1 MMGRDKILYLI
12 LLTLLFFSQIFSQ
25 EEFRKFPPSPEPF
38 KEFRF
43 PKEKNYKLANGL
55 NISFFYRKNTPII
68 TLCLLVSAGE
78 IYSPKDLPGLATITA
93 ELLDNG
99 TDVISSE
106 RIKEEIEYIGGR
118 FSVKT
123 EADYSIIYFSF
134 LEEYI
139 NEALDILKKIIV
151 EPSFPQ
157 KEVAKETRE
166 LFFKLK
172 KKKLNPSF
180 LGKERL
186 FKVLFPEGHPYHN
199 FFPKPDSLRK
209 INRKKIL
216 EFYKTYYRPNN
227 SSLIVIGDLNFREL
241 IRKVSHYLNVWESRE
256 IPKILFPP
264 VETHKGKIIYF
275 VDSPSTQRPFI
286 CLGNLFFLTNKMD
299 YFPLLVLN
307 QILGGTTTS
316 RLFMNLRET
325 KEIAFSARSHLE
337 FFKNCGVYILEA
349 EVKPEAVKESIEEC
363 ISELK
368 MITNSRI
375 PLLELEQAKY
385 YLIGNFPIQ
394 LNKENGLIN
403 FLIKRFIVGLGEKK
417 WNRYQHNIMSV
428 DQEMVSSIS
437 KKYFVSPP
445 AIVVVGSRKKILE
458 PLLDFEIIEV
468 YDTEGNLKY
477 KIEKGIK

>member
-1 MMGRDKILYLI
+1 MVGKRVLYFIFLI
-12 LLTLLFFSQIFSQ
+12 FLFFSQIFSQ
-25 EEFRKFPPSPEPF
+25 EDFRKFPPSPEPF
-38 KEFRF
+38 RELKL
-43 PKEKNYKLANGL
+43 PKEKRYKLANGL
-55 NISFFYRKNTPII
+55 NISFFYRRNTPII
-68 TLCLLVSAGE
+68 SLCLLISAGE

-93 ELLDNG
+93 RLLDNG
-99 TDVISSE
+99 TDFISSE
-106 RIKEEIEYIGGR
+106 RLKEEIEYIGGR

-123 EADYSIIYFSF
+123 EADYSIVYFSF

-139 NEALDILKKIIV
+139 NEALDILKKIVV

-157 KEVAKETRE
+157 REVVKEMRE
-166 LFFKLK
+166 LFFELK
-172 KKKLNPSF
+172 KRKSSANF
-180 LGKERL
+180 LGRERL
-186 FKVLFPEGHPYHN
+186 FKVLFPENHPYHN
-199 FFPKPDSLRK
+199 FFPKTDSLRK

-227 SSLIVIGDLNFREL
+227 SYLIIIGDLNFREL
-241 IRKVSHYLNVWESRE
+241 IRKVSHYLNVWESRK

-264 VETHKGKIIYF
+264 VDTHKEEIIYF
-275 VDSPSTQRPFI
+275 VDSPSIQRPFI
-286 CLGNLFFLTNKMD
+286 CLGNLFFLRNRMD

-325 KEIAFSARSHLE
+325 KEIAFSARSYLE

-368 MITNSRI
+368 KIANSRI

-394 LNKENGLIN
+394 LNKENGLMN
-403 FLIKRFIVGLGEKK
+403 YLIKRFIVGLGEQN

-428 DQEMVSSIS
+428 DHEMVSLIS
-437 KKYFVSPP
+437 KRYFASHP
-445 AIVVVGSRKKILE
+445 AIVVVGNRKKILE

-468 YDTEGNLKY
+468 YDIEGNLKY